1 VDLLRRSLIMTR
13 LGITVSGFVAS
24 GRTGLTFRRPR
35 RDSDEFNSCENPVE
49 LVCFGKLQARH
60 SGAISVRCQEVPI
73 MRHLTAAS
81 PITKS
86 PVEITLF
93 FTAFVA
99 VTYGFGIYLFAAL
112 VPDMRQ
118 SLGFGYGTVGLATG
132 IAQAGFLAASLLS
145 GLLAPVFGASRLIF
159 GSLILTGTGLLLMSR
174 LTGAGEMTV
183 LLTLMGAAAASVWVP
198 MVGVCQEVIPARHHG
213 KALGLMSSGT
223 SYGVFI
229 NGLIAPP
236 LLATHGWPSA
246 WFTTGILTALLL
258 LAAFWRLGSLDQM
271 KHGNG
276 TVPDTRQSATSPLR
290 SRLGVVLRPLGLL
303 MITTMFLNGLSCM
316 PFQTYLVPLLRED
329 FGWQAGDATHLWS
342 LIGGI
347 GMVGGFALGWLADRI
362 SIKWAM
368 LVTYLLLSL
377 AAAIPLV
384 LSHATPAAASRL
396 MQLAGI
402 SFGLAF
408 YAIFGLV
415 PAYIS
420 AWFKGDAA
428 TLLFGIGNIALG
440 LGGLLGN
447 LGGGYAKS
455 LLGSFAPVYAFV
467 LAAALLQVV
476 LALVTPNERRQVLLA
491 EPAPVASPS
500 CG

>member
-1 VDLLRRSLIMTR
+1 LHL
-13 LGITVSGFVAS
+13 
-24 GRTGLTFRRPR
+24 TGSAFFFSWRPPHGL
-35 RDSDEFNSCENPVE
+35 DEFNSCENPVE
-49 LVCFGKLQARH
+49 LVCAREPAVRH
-60 SGAISVRCQEVPI
+60 SEEIISAFQEAPTMRQSAIPSAP
-73 MRHLTAAS
+73 A
-81 PITKS
+81 KS
-86 PVEITLF
+86 PLEITLF

-132 IAQAGFLAASLLS
+132 IAQAGFLVASLLS
-145 GLLAPVFGASRLIF
+145 GVLAPVIGTSRLIF
-159 GSLILTGTGLLLMSR
+159 GSVILSGIGLLLMSR
-174 LTGAGEMTV
+174 LSGAGEMTV
-183 LLTLMGAAAASVWVP
+183 VLTLMGAAAASVWVP
-198 MVGVCQEVIPARHHG
+198 MVGVCQQVIPARHHG

-223 SYGVFI
+223 SYGVFV
-229 NGLIAPP
+229 NGLIVPP
-236 LLATHGWPSA
+236 LLASFGWPSVWLA
-246 WFTTGILTALLL
+246 TGALTTLLL
-258 LAAFWRLGSLDQM
+258 LAALWRLRGLDRT
-271 KHGNG
+271 KNDNAA
-276 TVPDTRQSATSPLR
+276 VPAAAQSAASPLR
-290 SRLGVVLRPLGLL
+290 LRLRTVLRPLGLL
-303 MITTMFLNGLSCM
+303 MIATMFFNGLSCM

-329 FGWQAGDATHLWS
+329 FGWQASDASHLWS

-347 GMVGGFALGWLADRI
+347 GMVGGFALGWLADKI

-377 AAAIPLV
+377 AAAIPLA
-384 LSHATPAAASRL
+384 LPYLAPALGPRL
-396 MQLAGI
+396 MQLAGL

-447 LGGGYAKS
+447 LGGGYARS
-455 LLGSFAPVYAFV
+455 LIGSFAPVYGLV
-467 LAAALLQVV
+467 LAAALLQIL

-491 EPAPVASPS
+491 GQEPVASPS

>member
-1 VDLLRRSLIMTR
+1 
-13 LGITVSGFVAS
+13 
-24 GRTGLTFRRPR
+24 
-35 RDSDEFNSCENPVE
+35 
-49 LVCFGKLQARH
+49 
-60 SGAISVRCQEVPI
+60 
-73 MRHLTAAS
+73 
-81 PITKS
+81 
-86 PVEITLF
+86 
-93 FTAFVA
+93 
-99 VTYGFGIYLFAAL
+99 
-112 VPDMRQ
+112 
-118 SLGFGYGTVGLATG
+118 
-132 IAQAGFLAASLLS
+132 
-145 GLLAPVFGASRLIF
+145 
-159 GSLILTGTGLLLMSR
+159 
-174 LTGAGEMTV
+174 V

-198 MVGVCQEVIPARHHG
+198 MVGVCQQVIPARHHG

-229 NGLIAPP
+229 NGLIVPP
-236 LLATHGWPSA
+236 LLASHGWPSA
-246 WFTTGILTALLL
+246 WFATGILTTVLL
-258 LAAFWRLGSLDQM
+258 LAAIWRLRGLD
-271 KHGNG
+271 KTGRDNA
-276 TVPDTRQSATSPLR
+276 VVSASIKPRALPLR
-290 SRLGVVLRPLGLL
+290 RRLRAVLRPLGLL
-303 MITTMFLNGLSCM
+303 MIATMFFNGLSCM

-329 FGWQAGDATHLWS
+329 FGWQAGAAAHLWS

-377 AAAIPLV
+377 AAVIPLA
-384 LSHATPAAASRL
+384 LPYLPFAATPRL
-396 MQLAGI
+396 AEFAGL

-455 LLGSFAPVYAFV
+455 LMGSFAPVYAIV
-467 LAAALLQVV
+467 LAASLLQIL
-476 LALVTPNERRQVLLA
+476 LALVTPNERRHVLLA
-491 EPAPVASPS
+491 GQEPVTSPS